1 MVRPMIDDGPIE
13 KGSTLASLLI
23 SIIDSKMNLGVFST
37 AKVTKKTRTH
47 EKKHIFIKT
56 SAEKKQSHDLFL
68 ESETVSAFLLPQIG

>member
-37 AKVTKKTRTH
+37 DYLGKIDKQRRDVKQRGLLEKREEIRDKWGNKK
-47 EKKHIFIKT
+47 KKKIF
-56 SAEKKQSHDLFL
+56 A
-68 ESETVSAFLLPQIG
+68 

>member
-37 AKVTKKTRTH
+37 DYLGKIDKKRRDVKQRGLL
-47 EKKHIFIKT
+47 EKREEIRDKWGNKKKKKIF
-56 SAEKKQSHDLFL
+56 A
-68 ESETVSAFLLPQIG
+68 